1 MVSSLGCPPCEPAE
15 VNGSTKEVE
24 ERGMLSQVDSFLV
37 EALEN
42 PRHRL
47 TVTEKMQMRMC
58 NSFCSLSYYSDSLE
72 IYLPVLR
79 MELDIQR
86 FMQSSDQCQFEFQ
99 HFPTSYLRCAAHRV
113 AQHYGL
119 QTLVVENIADG
130 SGSRIVVRKTP
141 ESRYPAICLSDIP
154 IKQPENEQKGQVKI
168 VIRPRPNK
176 ASQIDMEG
184 KRNRI
189 IFRTVEKRK
198 EDYDKARAR
207 IFNGSFSAD
216 NDLVAAADG
225 RNSSSSGDEKET
237 CRNVTE
243 ELERIGIKEAA
254 SRVAIFRDREKD
266 RSDPDYDRSYDRYA
280 RGFVPCNSLAL
291 GACNV
296 LQPSHVQ
303 YDGAYSQMGYRPVDP
318 STINVFGSVGC
329 SQTSPSAVYVQWPS
343 PAMMYAQSYEHF
355 RHAVFQLSVESS
367 NVHKQVYDTSFGE
380 NEASQDGPVYQQPLS
395 FDHMQNS

>member
-1 MVSSLGCPPCEPAE
+1 MDSSLGCFPCEPAE
-15 VNGSTKEVE
+15 VNGSTKEAE
-24 ERGMLSQVDSFLV
+24 ERGVISQVDSFLV

-47 TVTEKMQMRMC
+47 T
-58 NSFCSLSYYSDSLE
+58 
-72 IYLPVLR
+72 VLR

-119 QTLVVENIADG
+119 QTLVVENVADG
-130 SGSRIVVRKTP
+130 SGSKIVVRKTP

-154 IKQPENEQKGQVKI
+154 TKQPENEQKGQVKI
-168 VIRPRPNK
+168 FIRPRPSK

-184 KRNRI
+184 QRNRI

-225 RNSSSSGDEKET
+225 RNSPSSRDEKET

-280 RGFVPCNSLAL
+280 RGFVPCNSFAL

-355 RHAVFQLSVESS
+355 RHGVFQ
-367 NVHKQVYDTSFGE
+367 
-380 NEASQDGPVYQQPLS
+380 GPVYQQPLS

>member
-1 MVSSLGCPPCEPAE
+1 MESSPGCFSCEPAD
-15 VNGSTKEVE
+15 VTVSIKEVE
-24 ERGMLSQVDSFLV
+24 ERGKLSQVDPFLV

-47 TVTEKMQMRMC
+47 TV
-58 NSFCSLSYYSDSLE
+58 
-72 IYLPVLR
+72 LR

-86 FMQSSDQCQFEFQ
+86 FMQNSDQCQFEFQ

-119 QTLVVENIADG
+119 QTSVVENIADG

-154 IKQPENEQKGQVKI
+154 TKQPENEQLGQFKI
-168 VIRPRPNK
+168 VIRPKTSK
-176 ASQIDMEG
+176 ASLRDMEG
-184 KRNRI
+184 QGNRI

-207 IFNGSFSAD
+207 IFNCSFIAD

-225 RNSSSSGDEKET
+225 RSSSSSGDEKET
-237 CRNVTE
+237 YRNVTE
-243 ELERIGIKEAA
+243 ELERMGIKDAA

-266 RSDPDYDRSYDRYA
+266 RSDPDYDRSYDRYT
-280 RGFVPCNSLAL
+280 RGFVPCNNFPV
-291 GACNV
+291 GAHNV
-296 LQPSHVQ
+296 LQPSQ
-303 YDGAYSQMGYRPVDP
+303 MRYDGAFSQMGYRPVDP
-318 STINVFGSVGC
+318 STLNVFGAVGC
-329 SQTSPSAVYVQWPS
+329 SQASPSAVYVQWPT

-355 RHAVFQLSVESS
+355 RHAVFQ
-367 NVHKQVYDTSFGE
+367 
-380 NEASQDGPVYQQPLS
+380 APVYQQPLS